1 MECSIRPDVGEN
13 SLLVH
18 TWVPSH
24 LEKICMITHCLLSEL
39 IASWDY
45 LLIVNILFLVAIL
58 ASGAVQAVRIP
69 MLMSWIWICCLG
81 VNVTNCGL
89 LSLTL
94 IDKSGLAQFLSNF
107 VSMGWCKCKG
117 RVHNFSRNMS
127 CAARHSHFH
136 ETVEFLWIF
145 IVMWIWE
152 RTHATRIQY
161 LWIWELLNLILWIWQ
176 QVTVLQLF
184 TNHLGWCLHLGH
196 KHTKVQ
202 KQKTSETLLDLDSL
216 AMLKN

>member
-1 MECSIRPDVGEN
+1 
-13 SLLVH
+13 
-18 TWVPSH
+18 
-24 LEKICMITHCLLSEL
+24 MITHCLLSEL

-152 RTHATRIQY
+152 RTHATRIQH